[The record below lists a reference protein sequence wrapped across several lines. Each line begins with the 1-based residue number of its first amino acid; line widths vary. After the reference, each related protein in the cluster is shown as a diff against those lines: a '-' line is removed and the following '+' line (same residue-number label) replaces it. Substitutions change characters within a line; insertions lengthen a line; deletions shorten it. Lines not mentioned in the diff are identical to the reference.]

1 MIEEFQMSVKPNL
14 LAEIDQQPV
23 LIAPERR
30 AYFAACLQEA
40 AAELVQIKAVQNESK
55 LEDDFWYES
64 GSYMERYRPYAVK
77 DGVLQIPVKGTLLKD
92 FGFTARFATGY
103 DYIWKAFKR
112 GIEDADVRGIA
123 LVIDSPGGMVSGCFD
138 LVDKMFEIR
147 SAKPVQA
154 FASDHAYSAAYAIA
168 SVAQNGITVTRTG
181 GVGSVGVVTMHVDW
195 SKWNENFGIGI
206 TYISAPKGGH
216 KTDGNPDE
224 PLSGDV
230 KKRIQARIEALYDEF
245 VSTVARNRDVDE
257 QVVRETKALT
267 FTAKEALSNGMA
279 DSIGSFDDAV
289 ADFAAEVSQ
298 QKGDDQMSKLTD
310 NNAAVDQAAV
320 DNARTEG
327 HTQGV
332 ADGVK
337 AERERI
343 NAILGSDQAKARPKA
358 ALSAALKTDMSVEQ
372 ASAFLADL
380 QEEVV
385 QIQGAPQSQPTA
397 GVSANQFE
405 QAMNSTLNP
414 NISAEPAGI
423 EDEDDDAV
431 AVESIFAA
439 AGRRKS
445 SSARVQ

>member
-1 MIEEFQMSVKPNL
+1 
-14 LAEIDQQPV
+14 
-23 LIAPERR
+23 
-30 AYFAACLQEA
+30 
-40 AAELVQIKAVQNESK
+40 
-55 LEDDFWYES
+55 
-64 GSYMERYRPYAVK
+64 
-77 DGVLQIPVKGTLLKD
+77 
-92 FGFTARFATGY
+92 
-103 DYIWKAFKR
+103 
-112 GIEDADVRGIA
+112 
-123 LVIDSPGGMVSGCFD
+123 
-138 LVDKMFEIR
+138 
-147 SAKPVQA
+147 
-154 FASDHAYSAAYAIA
+154 
-168 SVAQNGITVTRTG
+168 
-181 GVGSVGVVTMHVDW
+181 
-195 SKWNENFGIGI
+195 
-206 TYISAPKGGH
+206 
-216 KTDGNPDE
+216 
-224 PLSGDV
+224 
-230 KKRIQARIEALYDEF
+230 
-245 VSTVARNRDVDE
+245 
-257 QVVRETKALT
+257 
-267 FTAKEALSNGMA
+267 
-279 DSIGSFDDAV
+279 
-289 ADFAAEVSQ
+289 
-298 QKGDDQMSKLTD
+298 MSKLTD